1 MAQSGIVGSD
11 VRFKCDY
18 NSGLCPRN
26 CYRPLGRE
34 HRLESILSIQAER
47 VVSNDYVVRFRKR
60 FYQLLPPVHPGERG
74 GRVVIEERLDGSMA
88 IRFGK
93 HYLSYQEVTDR
104 DTLGGCAPN
113 PPEFTAWAAD
123 ASKKRPGR
131 GPVKESGPAGIPPTA
146 GRSGRTPAEPYPPD
160 GADGDSVKRP
170 FRPAKN
176 HPWRKGRAQ
185 DALCALS
192 ECDYPVK

>member
-1 MAQSGIVGSD
+1 M
-11 VRFKCDY
+11 
-18 NSGLCPRN
+18 
-26 CYRPLGRE
+26 
-34 HRLESILSIQAER
+34 
-47 VVSNDYVVRFRKR
+47 VSNDYVVRFRKR

-176 HPWRKGRAQ
+176 HPWRKGLWPVANLSSRE
-185 DALCALS
+185 DISDGDKSGHFCSECALTHPACCFFS
-192 ECDYPVK
+192 THT

>member
-18 NSGLCPRN
+18 NSGWCPRN
-26 CYRPLGRE
+26 CHRPLGRE

-60 FYQLLPPVHPGERG
+60 FSQLLPVHPGERG

-104 DTLGGCAPN
+104 DTLGVGC
-113 PPEFTAWAAD
+113 
-123 ASKKRPGR
+123 
-131 GPVKESGPAGIPPTA
+131 PV
-146 GRSGRTPAEPYPPD
+146 
-160 GADGDSVKRP
+160 
-170 FRPAKN
+170 
-176 HPWRKGRAQ
+176 
-185 DALCALS
+185 
-192 ECDYPVK
+192 